1 MKLAIIG
8 SGNVGK
14 ALAASARRAG
24 HDVILSARTPGHA
37 EEAARTVGAQAAADN
52 AIAVRDA
59 DLIILAVPYAAVVDV
74 AADIGAHVAGRTVID
89 VTNPLKADYSGPA
102 LEGTSAAEEIQR
114 LLPGARIAKAF
125 NAVLASRMAAPNRD
139 LDAFV
144 AADDPQ
150 AKQETLALVD
160 SLGFSPLDVGPLS
173 AARSLE
179 AMAWLNI
186 SLNLAN
192 GWDWTSAWKLV
203 R

>member
-8 SGNVGK
+8 SGNVGR
-14 ALAASARRAG
+14 ALAASATRAG
-24 HDVILSARTPGHA
+24 HDVVLAARTPAHA
-37 EEAARTVGAQAAADN
+37 EEAAQVVGAQAAPDN
-52 AIAVRDA
+52 ATAVSDA
-59 DLIILAVPYAAVVDV
+59 DLIILAVPYTAAADV
-74 AADIGAHVAGRTVID
+74 AADIGAHVAGMTIID
-89 VTNPLKADYSGPA
+89 VSNPLKPDYSGPA

-114 LLPGARIAKAF
+114 LLPEANVAKAF
-125 NAVLASRMAAPNRD
+125 NAIFASRMASPDRD

-150 AKQETLALVD
+150 AKQETLSLVE
-160 SLGFSPLDVGPLS
+160 SLGFAPVDAGPLS

-179 AMAWLNI
+179 AIAWLNI

-192 GWDWTSAWKLV
+192 GWDWTSAWKLD